1 MCEKQQ
7 VRKLSTDEQNYP
19 QTIHSPTHST
29 TRRNTLGKQVYIHN
43 THRTYCYYQLNFPE
57 NLKRNGVC
65 VILAPD
71 SQGSRF
77 LRSRK

>member
-7 VRKLSTDEQNYP
+7 VRKLSTEEQNYP
-19 QTIHSPTHST
+19 QIIHRSTHST
-29 TRRNTLGKQVYIHN
+29 TRRDMLGKQAYIHN

-65 VILAPD
+65 VILAGD
-71 SQGSRF
+71 SQVSRF
-77 LRSRK
+77 LRSLK